1 MLPVSEQVD
10 DAGEGGGGM
19 SRRSAVSLLLLEPSR
34 SNELATDVVAEVVGD
49 GDTEAEAPLPLLVLK
64 FDAALTMASN

>member
-34 SNELATDVVAEVVGD
+34 SRELATEVVAEAVGE
-49 GDTEAEAPLPLLVLK
+49 GDTEAEALPLLVLK